1 MRTFA
6 MAIGV
11 LRIHHSI
18 SKCSIKD
25 FQYYMFTWAKG
36 TWAMGELSVLSLLL
50 RPKINWPIAHLP
62 CTHANF
68 RYGNWSIENS
78 PFDFKMFNQRFSI
91 LHVHMGDGHMG
102 DGRIIGSFATAS
114 PKNQLAPRPSP
125 IAHENIRY
133 SKWKIE
139 NSPFDF
145 KMFNQRF
152 SILHVHKGDGPMGD
166 GRTFSDP
173 NQRFVLLL
181 LPFYER

>member
-1 MRTFA
+1 VPVFYYISPMRPSPLAPRPSPMRTS
-6 MAIGV
+6 AIVNGK
-11 LRIHHSI
+11 LRIHHLI

-62 CTHANF
+62 CAHANF
-68 RYGNWSIENS
+68 RYGKWSIENS

-114 PKNQLAPRPSP
+114 PKNQLAHSPSP
-125 IAHENIRY
+125 MRPCELSLWQLEY
-133 SKWKIE
+133 
-139 NSPFDF
+139 
-145 KMFNQRF
+145 
-152 SILHVHKGDGPMGD
+152 
-166 GRTFSDP
+166 
-173 NQRFVLLL
+173 
-181 LPFYER
+181 